1 MDYERVRSQFNSL
14 ADSYSEVTSKQ
25 HAFFDSNTR
34 YLQEYKV
41 VIAKELVPKPKTV
54 LDYGCGI
61 GLLQEFLRNYY
72 STATIYAADISEDSL
87 AHVHYHFPDTKVL
100 DCDAALQQ
108 SFDLIVVSCVLH
120 HVPLHDREELLQR
133 LVKALNDGGSLL
145 IFEHNPLNPVTQYLV
160 NTCPIDE
167 DAILLRRSEC
177 RRLINLSEEAK
188 VSRSGYTLFFP
199 GIFKALRPMEKKMR
213 WLPAGGQYFLLATK
227 TPSKARI

>member
-1 MDYERVRSQFNSL
+1 MDSEQVRSQFNSL
-14 ADSYSEVTSKQ
+14 ADSYSEITARQ

-41 VIAKELVPKPKTV
+41 ALARELVPEPKTV

-61 GLLQEFLRNYY
+61 GLLQEYLGSYY
-72 STATIYAADISEDSL
+72 SDAAIYAADISEDSL
-87 AHVHYHFPDTKVL
+87 AHIHHNYPETKVL
-100 DCDAALQQ
+100 NCETALQQ
-108 SFDLIVVSCVLH
+108 RFDLIVVSCVLH
-120 HVPLHDREELLQR
+120 HVPLKDRKE
-133 LVKALNDGGSLL
+133 LVKQLINALNEGGSLL

-177 RRLINLSEEAK
+177 QRLINLSEEAT
-188 VSRSGYTLFFP
+188 VSKSGYTLFFP
-199 GIFKALRPMEKKMR
+199 GLLKSLRPMEKKLR

-227 TPSKARI
+227 ER

>member
-14 ADSYSEVTSKQ
+14 ADTYSEVTSKQ
-25 HAFFDSNTR
+25 HAFFDSNTQ

-41 VIAKELVPKPKTV
+41 AIAKELVPEPKTV

-61 GLLQEFLRNYY
+61 GLLQEFLGSYY
-72 STATIYAADISEDSL
+72 SASTIYAADISEDSL
-87 AHVHYHFPDTKVL
+87 AHIHHHYPDTKVL
-100 DCDAALQQ
+100 DCETALQQ

-120 HVPLHDREELLQR
+120 HVPIEDREG
-133 LVKALNDGGSLL
+133 LVKRLMKAVNEGGSLL

-177 RRLINLSEEAK
+177 SRLIHLSEETKASK
-188 VSRSGYTLFFP
+188 SGYTLFFP
-199 GIFKALRPMEKKMR
+199 GMLKALRPLEKKLR

-227 TPSKARI
+227 ARSTKPL